1 MDGVLGGYG
10 HVDDGDVKGS
20 EAFLKPLLLDRFGS
34 GARHPVALG
43 KPLSCRSFA
52 VNMSW
57 KMPVREN
64 FDLARNND
72 GFNNF

>member
-10 HVDDGDVKGS
+10 HVNDADVKGS

-64 FDLARNND
+64 FDLAWNND